1 MRVSVESL
9 LGLILASSLLSG
21 YASGACTFPAQ
32 PVVPAI
38 AGKVSAHA
46 SINASSATDVTV
58 SVLSIAPSV
67 ASIKAQSV
75 TLHQGSKVY
84 TLTEVANRY
93 VATLPEGWYTLEVTV
108 NNLHAPGRQV
118 EVRGKSQSIT
128 VFAADPGNKLYFRA
142 GEKLVPFRP
151 LARYQSIVFE
161 YHVPSRSSVTGYL
174 SSTALQPLQLEIGAT
189 SHVPFTA
196 SWPVPGTGN
205 AYIVSSRNPQ
215 LAWIGIVADLR
226 TALTKQYPN
235 ADVRVGVPVDTGGG
249 EFQALDRRFFVRF
262 SRGVAYA
269 ERSDWL
275 AARKARTLGLLD
287 NDMLWIEFASD
298 DYRENLC
305 EIEQAFAQGLLQVG
319 QPDLLLQFDPQGPLP
334 ADWPDDPAYPK
345 FQINRGSVAKPTSA
359 PHALQRVR
367 QAWNLLAAWLD
378 ADGGFF
384 SNFAPPRWRHKGKRS
399 DVVLGVVDYGFNL
412 EVPEFACNAVAR
424 YVDIDNVTARCER
437 PRCAAG
443 TNNNSCAPDSCF
455 QLPHTHGM
463 GTAGI
468 AFACTNNQIGVAGIL
483 PAGATVLPIGGF
495 KAVFAKIPASTSG
508 VMSESTYRNLLN
520 WMAGRPF
527 SSIELPTTHLLCPP
541 LPEPAPPNINAWIQA
556 TCAKPLST
564 PARVINL
571 SIYST
576 VVEQIA
582 GLHPVLSDLF
592 ENLADE
598 GVYTVHAAGNHGLR
612 LAEDNVA
619 SAYAG
624 YPSTISA
631 GNCTVEWTNRGPRIR
646 LSTWKCAGKASNWG
660 GFTVC
665 ALGNNAPTIDAYCA
679 GSLALNNDDAAFA
692 ALSCPPVPDDIC
704 TFHGTSAAA
713 PTVSGAVA
721 LMLVANRDLTF
732 TEVKEILK
740 TTANKS
746 LLALDGLGLPLIGAD
761 LTIANVYGDTGLLD
775 VCRAIEKAI
784 AQKVTPAGVPKL
796 AGGKSYCED

>member
-1 MRVSVESL
+1 MPLTFKPLGNASAKMRAHEHTARRESFRVPVENL
-9 LGLILASSLLSG
+9 RGLILAGSLLSG
-21 YASGACTFPAQ
+21 YASGACTLPAE

-38 AGKVSAHA
+38 AGKVNTHA
-46 SINASSATDVTV
+46 SINASSDTNVTV
-58 SVLSIAPSV
+58 SVLSIAPRV
-67 ASIKAQSV
+67 AAIIKAQRV
-75 TLHQGSKVY
+75 TLRQGSKVY
-84 TLTEVANRY
+84 TLAEVGNQYMLTA
-93 VATLPEGWYTLEVTV
+93 PEGWYTLEVTV
-108 NNLHAPGRQV
+108 NHLHVPSRQV

-128 VFAADPGNKLYFRA
+128 VFATDPDNKLYFRA
-142 GEKLVPFRP
+142 GEQLVPFRP
-151 LARYQSIVFE
+151 LARYQS
-161 YHVPSRSSVTGYL
+161 
-174 SSTALQPLQLEIGAT
+174 QLELEAT
-189 SHVPFTA
+189 SHVPFSA
-196 SWPVPGTGN
+196 SWPAPSTGN

-215 LAWIGIVADLR
+215 LAWTGIVADLR

-262 SRGVAYA
+262 ARGVTYA

-287 NDMLWIEFASD
+287 NDMLWIEFAGD

-319 QPDLLLQFDPQGPLP
+319 QPDLLLQFAPQGPLP
-334 ADWPDDPAYPK
+334 DDWPDDPAYRK
-345 FQINRGSVAKPTSA
+345 FQINRGSVAKPTSS
-359 PHALQRVR
+359 PHAVQRVR
-367 QAWNLLAAWLD
+367 HAWNLLAAWLD
-378 ADGGFF
+378 PGSGFF
-384 SNFAPPRWRHKGKRS
+384 SNFAPPRWRHKGNRS

-412 EVPEFACNAVAR
+412 EVAEFACDAVAR
-424 YVDIDNVTARCER
+424 YVDIDNITARCER

-443 TNNNSCAPDSCF
+443 TNNSSCAPDSCF

-468 AFACTNNQIGVAGIL
+468 AFACTNNNIGIAGIL
-483 PAGATVLPIGGF
+483 PAGAANLPAGGF
-495 KAVFAKIPASTSG
+495 KAVLAKIPASTSG

-527 SSIELPTTHLLCPP
+527 SSIEIPATRLLCPP
-541 LPEPAPPNINAWIQA
+541 LPHPAPPNINAWIQD

-571 SIYST
+571 SIYSS
-576 VVEQIA
+576 VV
-582 GLHPVLSDLF
+582 GNNPPVLSDLF

-612 LAEDNVA
+612 LADDNVA

-624 YPSTISA
+624 YPSSISA

-665 ALGNNAPTIDAYCA
+665 ALGNNTPTIDAYCA
-679 GSLALNNDDAAFA
+679 GSLHSNNDDAAFA

-721 LMLVANRDLTF
+721 LMLAANRDLTF
-732 TEVKEILK
+732 TEVKDILK
-740 TTANKS
+740 TTADKS
-746 LLALDGLGLPLIGAD
+746 MLALDGLGLPLTAAD
-761 LTIANVYGDTGLLD
+761 LTIANAYGDTGLLD
-775 VCRAIEKAI
+775 VCRAVEEAI
-784 AQKVTPAGVPKL
+784 ARKVTPAGVPKR